1 MSLDSSPIDPRGI
14 DAVLLDFGGVF
25 TDSPFEAVRAMGADM
40 GAPIDD
46 VLELVFGSYDEDN
59 DHVWHRCERGELDLD
74 TARRSITEAGREV
87 GLEIDLFE
95 MLKYMSSDGGPRL
108 SVIERTR
115 QLRADGYRTGLVTN
129 NILEFREFWRP
140 MIPLDELFDI
150 VIDSS
155 EVGVRKPD
163 PRIYEI
169 ALGRAGWDR
178 SQAQRVPRRLPGQ
191 CRGGAPG
198 GHVRHPRRDR
208 PGRRVGRAGSVA
220 GRRRPRHST
229 LKHQARLVAMPGP
242 SFTCQKVAS
251 AQF

>member
-1 MSLDSSPIDPRGI
+1 MSSDAIDPRPI

-46 VLELVFGSYDEDN
+46 VLGIVFGSYDEDN

-74 TARRSITEAGREV
+74 TARRSITEAGRAA
-87 GLEIDLFE
+87 GLEVDLFD
-95 MLKYMSSDGGPRL
+95 MLKYMASDGGPRT

-115 QLRADGYRTGLVTN
+115 RLRADGYRTALVTN

-140 MIPLDELFDI
+140 MVPLDELFDA

-163 PRIYEI
+163 PRIFEL
-169 ALGRAGWDR
+169 ALAELGGIDPTR
-178 SQAQRVPRRLPGQ
+178 SVFLDDYLGNVEA
-191 CRGGAPG
+191 A
-198 GHVRHPRRDR
+198 
-208 PGRRVGRAGSVA
+208 RRVGMFGILVETDPAGALAELDQLLGGDTSV
-220 GRRRPRHST
+220 T
-229 LKHQARLVAMPGP
+229 AR
-242 SFTCQKVAS
+242 
-251 AQF
+251 